1 MAAGEHPDDVP
12 EATPPR
18 DDAPTAPAETT
29 PADHAGDDEDADAD
43 RARPLGS
50 RAQRGARLAGLS
62 ATAGAG
68 YVGSRLRGLTAGPE
82 AESELHAAT
91 AERVVA
97 MLGSMKGAAMKVGQM
112 ASFVD
117 VDLPPEI
124 RQAYQDVLAGL
135 RSAAPPVDP
144 DAIAA
149 VIAEDFGAGPDEVF
163 AHWER
168 EPLASASIGQ
178 VHRAR
183 LHDGTR
189 VVTKVQYPGV
199 AEAVEADLE
208 NAASFA
214 PLARVVS
221 PHLDVDALVEEMR
234 ERLRDELDY
243 QREARYQQAFRDRY
257 EGHPAIAV
265 PRVHHDW
272 CRPRVLVVDEVQGRS
287 FDAIAA
293 EGDQATRDRL
303 GELLFRFVFGS
314 LHRFRL
320 FHGDPH
326 PGNYLLADDGR
337 LWVLDFGS
345 VKVFPRWAR
354 DGLEDVIR
362 AVVAGDRDA
371 LVESMRRA
379 GFVPEGA
386 ELDWDR
392 LERWFGALHRP
403 ILRDEPFTYTSE
415 YATWVM
421 RETTDL
427 RDGAVDALRR
437 LSLPA
442 DYLLLNR
449 VLLGVNSL
457 LGRLRCT
464 ANWHRIAGELRGDG
478 PPATALGEAEA
489 DFLRDHTMRA

>member
-1 MAAGEHPDDVP
+1 MSPAEHPDHPDRP
-12 EATPPR
+12 SGAS
-18 DDAPTAPAETT
+18 
-29 PADHAGDDEDADAD
+29 DEPSEG
-43 RARPLGS
+43 ARPLGS
-50 RAQRGARLAGLS
+50 RAQRGAQLARLS

-68 YVGSRLRGLTAGPE
+68 YLGSRVRGWTSGPE
-82 AESELHAAT
+82 AERELHVAT
-91 AERVVA
+91 AEQIVA
-97 MLGSMKGAAMKVGQM
+97 LLGSMKGAAMKLGQV

-117 VDLPPEI
+117 VDLPDEL
-124 RQAYQDVLAGL
+124 RDAYQEVLSGL
-135 RSAAPPVDP
+135 RSSAPPVDA
-144 DAIAA
+144 DAIAQ
-149 VIAEDFGAGPDEVF
+149 VIAEDFGAPPEEVF

-183 LHDGTR
+183 LPDGTR

-199 AEAVEADLE
+199 AEAVEADLD
-208 NAASFA
+208 NAISFA

-221 PHLDVDALVEEMR
+221 PHLDVDALVAEVR
-234 ERLRDELDY
+234 ERLHDELDY

-257 EGHPAIAV
+257 EGHPAIGV

-272 CRPRVLVVDEVQGRS
+272 CRPRVLVVDEVRGRS
-287 FDAIAA
+287 FDAITA
-293 EGDQATRDRL
+293 EADQDTRDRV

-326 PGNYLLADDGR
+326 PGNYVLDDDGT

-354 DGLEDVIR
+354 DALEDVIR
-362 AVVAGDRDA
+362 AVVDGDRA
-371 LVESMRRA
+371 TLIASLRQA

-392 LERWFGALHRP
+392 LERWFAALHRP

-427 RDGAVDALRR
+427 REGAVDALRR
-437 LSLPA
+437 MALPA

-464 ANWHRIAGELRGDG
+464 GNWHRIAAELRGDG
-478 PPATALGEAEA
+478 PPATPLGEAEA
-489 DFLRDHTMRA
+489 AFLADHRLRA